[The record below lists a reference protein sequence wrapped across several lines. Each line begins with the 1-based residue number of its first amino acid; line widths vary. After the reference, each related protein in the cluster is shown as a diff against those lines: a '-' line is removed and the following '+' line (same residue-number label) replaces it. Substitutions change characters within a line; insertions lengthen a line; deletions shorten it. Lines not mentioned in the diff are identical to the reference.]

1 MVQPQASNISAAAP
15 EQPKQSSAR
24 FGIIVA
30 AASLLIS
37 FALIEIGLRLAG
49 FSYRLYPEKIE
60 FGWPNPTMLQD
71 RYQPDN
77 DLLWVPK
84 DYAARIEELKIS
96 PPAIIFMGDSCTE
109 FGTYDQFFNQRAL
122 EAGIPPFR
130 SEKLGVG
137 GWSSYQGLQQLRRDI
152 SEIKPKIVT
161 VYFGWNDHW
170 MGFGIEDRQIAD
182 LRSPLF
188 TVLEHSRLTQLAVK
202 AALSLSGDSNIPIP
216 IRVPIEDFRS
226 NTREMVDVARRAGIT
241 PVLLTAPSSHR
252 VGKEPEYLRKRHL
265 KDLSKLVPLHRQYV
279 DAVRDVAAQTQAP
292 LCDLFADFE
301 ALDDPQLIKKY
312 FNRDGIH
319 LTKGPG
325 EGYDK
330 LAQFLVACFRRENL
344 FERIA
349 VSR

>member
-1 MVQPQASNISAAAP
+1 MALPQASKISAAAP
-15 EQPKQSSAR
+15 EPPKHSTAR
-24 FGIIVA
+24 IGVIVA
-30 AASLLIS
+30 IASLLTS
-37 FALIEIGLRLAG
+37 LALIEVGLRVAG

-84 DYAARIEELKIS
+84 DYGTRVAEMKIS

-109 FGTYDQFFNQRAL
+109 FGTYDQFFNQHAL
-122 EAGIPPFR
+122 EAGVPSFR

-170 MGFGIEDRQIAD
+170 MGFGIEDRQIAH

-202 AALSLSGDSNIPIP
+202 AALSWSGNTHKTIP
-216 IRVPIEDFRS
+216 IRVPIDDFRS
-226 NTREMVDVARRAGIT
+226 NMKDIVESARSAGIT

-252 VGKEPEYLRKRHL
+252 VGKEPEYLRNRHL

-279 DAVRDVAAQTQAP
+279 DAVREVAAQTQAP

-301 ALDDPQLIKKY
+301 ALDDPALIKKY

-330 LAQFLVACFRRENL
+330 LAQFLVACFQRENL
-344 FERIA
+344 FERIV